1 MEEKKMTTTKRE
13 ARIAELVELAQEWNC
28 TYMEALLEI
37 LYEFYETAGFGRER
51 LDAEFGPMSDDELM
65 EAYLVTYP

>member
-1 MEEKKMTTTKRE
+1 MTTTKRE
-13 ARIAELVELAQEWNC
+13 MLIAELANAAKEWNC

-37 LYEFYETAGFGRER
+37 LYTFYEAAGFERER

-65 EAYLVTYP
+65 EAYLVTFP